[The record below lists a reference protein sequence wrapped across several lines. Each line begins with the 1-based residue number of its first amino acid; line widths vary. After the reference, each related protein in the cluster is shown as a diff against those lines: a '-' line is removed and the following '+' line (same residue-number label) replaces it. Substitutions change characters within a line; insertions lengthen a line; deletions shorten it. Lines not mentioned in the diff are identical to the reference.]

1 MKVENTNVQD
11 MQEAPAI
18 AKLPVSSSFDDD
30 IEIDLFLSTQPIL
43 TEEEEKEQ
51 MDRINKGC
59 DLIRKMGLTPNIPE
73 PY

>member
-1 MKVENTNVQD
+1 METKLDNTTEPQHD
-11 MQEAPAI
+11 